1 VLAQSKASLP
11 TIGIVAPFSAPQ
23 EGDPSKSA
31 LHDTLASFH
40 QGLIDLGHVEGKT
53 IRIEYRWAGHRAD
66 RLPALAAELV
76 DMNVDVIVTVSMLGV
91 RAARKTTDSIPI
103 VSAGAGDLVRGG
115 LIASLARPGG
125 NITGLTTINPEL
137 DGKTLELLKSLLPGI
152 SRVALLYYERAD
164 RKTTALHRK
173 DAEPAARALGLEL
186 QAVALHS
193 PDEIA
198 EKFSEMKRDGID
210 AVLAL
215 VSAFTLRN
223 RAQIAEVAAASRLPT
238 VYQAREFTQAG
249 GLMSY
254 GANRIDQWRRAAGYV
269 DQILKGAKPA
279 DLAVQRPTRFELV
292 INMKSAKA
300 LGITIPPSIM
310 LRADRVIE

>member
-1 VLAQSKASLP
+1 
-11 TIGIVAPFSAPQ
+11 
-23 EGDPSKSA
+23 
-31 LHDTLASFH
+31 
-40 QGLIDLGHVEGKT
+40 
-53 IRIEYRWAGHRAD
+53 
-66 RLPALAAELV
+66 
-76 DMNVDVIVTVSMLGV
+76 MC
-91 RAARKTTDSIPI
+91 AARKTTDSIPI

-269 DQILKGAKPA
+269 DQILKGTKPA